1 MEFFTI
7 NNHQYQF
14 DLSNFDDFEL
24 KTYQSHI
31 ARGIDKNAAI
41 IIMVNDLDGDLS
53 QASESFGQ
61 FAEMLWFEY
70 HQ

>member
-14 DLSNFDDFEL
+14 DLSNFDDYEL

-41 IIMVNDLDGDLS
+41 LIMVNDLDGDLS
-53 QASESFGQ
+53 QASASFKQ
-61 FAEMLWFEY
+61 LAKLIIKNI
-70 HQ
+70 